1 MSRRYWVEFNS
12 EEGNQ
17 FVVTKD
23 DGKVDVFRD
32 SDNGL
37 YYCDANT
44 ATDKDATVL
53 LTTVKENKPCIP
65 MLK

>member
-23 DGKVDVFRD
+23 DGKVDVFRVSD
-32 SDNGL
+32 SGL
-37 YYCDANT
+37 YYCDVKT
-44 ATDKDATVL
+44 ATDQGATVL
-53 LTTVKENKPCIP
+53 LNTVEENKTTYVYR
-65 MLK
+65 